1 MINISC
7 YYKRHAIYILLLKQH
22 VIHITDI
29 TCHIFLKIQIL
40 LHSRSQLVFSNVSNI
55 VSNNEL
61 GQILI
66 LNPNPNL
73 APNPTPN
80 GLIPKSQSEFRK
92 FYQC

>member
-1 MINISC
+1 MSYIS
-7 YYKRHAIYILLLKQH
+7 KNPDFVALWIPIG
-22 VIHITDI
+22 
-29 TCHIFLKIQIL
+29 IFKCLE
-40 LHSRSQLVFSNVSNI
+40 HR
-55 VSNNEL
+55 SNNEL